1 MLILVFVSDDTDIPA
16 VSAQCHLRHHL
27 TSQCR
32 LQPRPMV
39 LTKHKDDTH
48 CCETMHDDDTGVERS
63 SFVLQRATEVSQQPE
78 TMAPSPTTFQRI
90 IASPFVTGSCFYAWG
105 SSSTAGLASDITKWC
120 MKDGW
125 RLSKRQSPTRTS
137 SPCCGPTRRSAAS
150 RSHAW
155 EGLYLA
161 SPTHYT
167 TPHRALSSHAHFLGH
182 PHILFIPPIT
192 FTQ

>member
-1 MLILVFVSDDTDIPA
+1 ME
-16 VSAQCHLRHHL
+16 
-27 TSQCR
+27 
-32 LQPRPMV
+32 

-63 SFVLQRATEVSQQPE
+63 SFVLSKSHGGVAAARNHGAQ
-78 TMAPSPTTFQRI
+78 PTTFQRI
-90 IASPFVTGSCFYAWG
+90 IASPFVTDSCFYAWG
-105 SSSTAGLASDITKWC
+105 SSSTAGLASDATKWC

-161 SPTHYT
+161 SPAHYT
-167 TPHRALSSHAHFLGH
+167 TPHRALSSHALFLSH

-192 FTQ
+192 FTP

>member
-1 MLILVFVSDDTDIPA
+1 MLILTLVSNDTDTPA
-16 VSAQCHLRHHL
+16 ASARCDLRHYP

-32 LQPRPMV
+32 PHTRPMV
-39 LTKHKDDTH
+39 LTKHKDDTR

-63 SFVLQRATEVSQQPE
+63 SFVPQRATEASQQSE
-78 TMAPSPTTFQRI
+78 TMAPSPTTFERV
-90 IASPFVTGSCFYAWG
+90 IASPFVTDSCFYAWG
-105 SSSTAGLASDITKWC
+105 SSSTAGLASDATKWC

-161 SPTHYT
+161 SPAHYT
-167 TPHRALSSHAHFLGH
+167 TPHRALSSHALFLGH
-182 PHILFIPPIT
+182 PHTLFVPLIT